1 MTGVVIRVM
10 GVIVHWCSCRQ
21 SLASTAAHEAELSG
35 TVTGTKL
42 GINIRN
48 IVSEL
53 VDEPVNIKLD
63 QDNKGTINTIT
74 HEVTSWRTRHY
85 ATRAACIRDIIQ
97 EETITVEH
105 VPGVDI
111 IADPLTN
118 VLGKIKLVESR
129 DKLQLEKSAD

>member
-1 MTGVVIRVM
+1 M

-42 GINIRN
+42 GIGIRN
-48 IVSEL
+48 IVNEL
-53 VDEPVNIKLD
+53 VDDLTNMKLD

-85 ATRAACIRDIIQ
+85 ATRAAWIRDIIQ
-97 EETITVEH
+97 EEKIEVEH
-105 VPGVDI
+105 VKGVDI
-111 IADPLTN
+111 VADPLTK
-118 VLGKIKLVESR
+118 VLSKTKLVQSR
-129 DKLQLEKSAD
+129 EKLQLTNQER